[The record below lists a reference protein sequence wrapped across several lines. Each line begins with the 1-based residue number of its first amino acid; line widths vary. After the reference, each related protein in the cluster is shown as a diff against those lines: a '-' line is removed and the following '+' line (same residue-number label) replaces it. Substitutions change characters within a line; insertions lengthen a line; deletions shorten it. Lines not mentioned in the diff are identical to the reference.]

1 MIMAV
6 LTLLVRRAEEE
17 GLLSTLSGCTSMQR
31 ISIFADDV
39 ALFFKPLRQDL
50 ETVQLILNAFG
61 EASGLKVNYAKS
73 SAIVI

>member
-1 MIMAV
+1 
-6 LTLLVRRAEEE
+6 
-17 GLLSTLSGCTSMQR
+17 MQR

-39 ALFFKPLRQDL
+39 ALFVKPLRQDL

-73 SAIVI
+73 SAIVIRGEEQDREDRKSVV